1 MTSRKRALVVHY
13 FFPPLGGAGVPR
25 ILKFVKFLPQLGW
38 DVTVIT
44 SGRASRWYGV
54 RDDSLLADVP
64 ASVQVLRPSELPIAS
79 IRRRLRPPLER
90 LGVPGLAH
98 CIGWPDETSGWLPL
112 ATASARRVARE
123 WRPDVVLSSSFA
135 YTSHLVAL
143 AASRSAGVPWIAD
156 FRDPWTLN
164 PQGHALPD
172 ALVAFNARAERAL
185 VRRADR
191 LVVVD
196 ERLDLVG
203 LDRTDRRRVVIRNG
217 VDEDDFLL
225 EGDDIQ
231 PPDDRFQLT
240 YVGSLYGD
248 RDAAP
253 VIDAL
258 GRLVRRGRIDPGRFE
273 LSIVGNVWLSSR
285 PTDDVLPIK
294 VAGYVDRAAAL
305 RAMRSATALLFYA
318 PESTWAPSGKIFEYL
333 VAGRPVL
340 SVARRDNLAY
350 QLVAEL
356 GAGAVATPSDPAGIE
371 RAVVEL
377 YDRWLDGS
385 LTVGTR
391 VREETL
397 RRFSRRR
404 LTTEL
409 VRTFEDAIAQPLDG

>member
-1 MTSRKRALVVHY
+1 
-13 FFPPLGGAGVPR
+13 
-25 ILKFVKFLPQLGW
+25 
-38 DVTVIT
+38 
-44 SGRASRWYGV
+44 
-54 RDDSLLADVP
+54 
-64 ASVQVLRPSELPIAS
+64 
-79 IRRRLRPPLER
+79 
-90 LGVPGLAH
+90 
-98 CIGWPDETSGWLPL
+98 
-112 ATASARRVARE
+112 
-123 WRPDVVLSSSFA
+123 
-135 YTSHLVAL
+135 
-143 AASRSAGVPWIAD
+143 
-156 FRDPWTLN
+156 
-164 PQGHALPD
+164 
-172 ALVAFNARAERAL
+172 
-185 VRRADR
+185 
-191 LVVVD
+191 
-196 ERLDLVG
+196 
-203 LDRTDRRRVVIRNG
+203 VVIRNG

-231 PPDDRFQLT
+231 PPDDRFRLT

-285 PTDDVLPIK
+285 PADDVLPIK

-305 RAMRSATALLFYA
+305 RAMRGATVLLFYA

-377 YDRWLDGS
+377 YDRWRDGS